1 MKTLKDSSRKSLYTW
16 KTGGTRIMLE
26 KPQPFVQPNNIFSVS
41 DASALLKTV
50 VETAFPRIKIRG
62 ELSQIT
68 RATSGHIY
76 MTIKDAN
83 AAISVIIWRGTP
95 VPFKLEDGLEV
106 IITGKFTTYPARS
119 NYQVIVSEI
128 EMAGVGAI
136 LKMLEERKQ
145 KLAKEG
151 LFDASRKKPL
161 PKLPQRIGVV
171 TSPTGAAFQDIQNRL
186 RERFPVHVILYPA
199 MVQGATAASEVA
211 AGIEYFNRHKNVDV
225 IIVARGG
232 GSLEDLLPFSE
243 EVVVRAAAASEIP
256 LISGVGHEP
265 DWMLIDFA
273 ADVRAPTPT
282 GAAEMVVPTKLS
294 LIQDLDNLWHRL
306 SSNFSTRLINA
317 KAKLDSINVKNPKQ
331 LVMEQAQRLDDI
343 SRTLTILMNAKLT
356 SAHQKMDAVNNF
368 HNFLLNKLKL
378 FNQSVDHIGQMLN
391 SLSYKSVLQRGYAI
405 VRNDKKKIISRISDN
420 EKPAFIEFADG
431 ELKLN

>member
-1 MKTLKDSSRKSLYTW
+1 MQ
-16 KTGGTRIMLE
+16 
-26 KPQPFVQPNNIFSVS
+26 KPQPFVKDDLIFSVT
-41 DASALLKTV
+41 DASALLKNV

-76 MTIKDAN
+76 MTIKDSG
-83 AAISVIIWRGTP
+83 AAISVIVWRGTP

-119 NYQVIVSEI
+119 NYQIVASEI

-145 KLAKEG
+145 KLAAEG
-151 LFDASRKKPL
+151 LFDESRKKPL
-161 PKLPQRIGVV
+161 PRLPQVIGVV

-186 RERFPVHVILYPA
+186 RERFPVRVLLYPA
-199 MVQGATAASEVA
+199 TVQGTTAAAEVA
-211 AGIEYFNRHKNVDV
+211 AGIEYFNRMRNVDV

-243 EVVVRAAAASEIP
+243 EIVVRAAAASQIP

-273 ADVRAPTPT
+273 ADFRAPTPT
-282 GAAEMVVPTKLS
+282 GAAETVVPTKLA
-294 LIQDLDNLWHRL
+294 LHQELDNMWIRL
-306 SSNFSTRLINA
+306 SGNFTTRLINA
-317 KAKLDSINVKNPKQ
+317 KQRMESINIKSPKQ
-331 LVMEQAQRLDDI
+331 FVMEQAQRLDDLG
-343 SRTLTILMNAKLT
+343 RTLNLIINNKIVT
-356 SAHQKMDAVNNF
+356 AHQKMEIVSAFPNILQNRMTAMSQAVA
-368 HNFLLNKLKL
+368 HL
-378 FNQSVDHIGQMLN
+378 GQMLQ
-391 SLSYKSVLQRGYAI
+391 SLSYKSVMSRGYAI
-405 VRNDKKKIISRISDN
+405 VRDASGDIISRTDAG
-420 EKPAFIEFADG
+420 KPATIEFADG
-431 ELKLN
+431 VMKI

>member
-1 MKTLKDSSRKSLYTW
+1 
-16 KTGGTRIMLE
+16 MLE

-199 MVQGATAASEVA
+199 TVQGATAASEVA

-306 SSNFSTRLINA
+306 SSNFSTLLINA